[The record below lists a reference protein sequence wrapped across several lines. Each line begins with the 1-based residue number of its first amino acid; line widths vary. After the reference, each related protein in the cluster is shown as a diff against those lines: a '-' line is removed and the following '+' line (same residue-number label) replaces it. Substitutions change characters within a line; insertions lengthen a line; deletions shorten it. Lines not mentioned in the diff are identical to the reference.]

1 MGCDFRS
8 GKGEMTVYGLHG
20 VRHVVHTESRCQDC
34 RSYFCKNIEHPKNC
48 LNCQNRSGLYHGYR
62 VVKGG
67 QKLYDRGA
75 LRNELLG
82 EHSVNLGHHH
92 HQ

>member
-1 MGCDFRS
+1 MVSMVCGMWSTQNPDV
-8 GKGEMTVYGLHG
+8 KTVG
-20 VRHVVHTESRCQDC
+20 HTFE
-34 RSYFCKNIEHPKNC
+34 KIEYPKNC

-67 QKLYDRGA
+67 QKLYDRDA
-75 LRNELLG
+75 LRNDLLG

-92 HQ
+92 QGNHNHAHQYDLSLIHI